1 MKRMKQRKS
10 KGLRSASTFGVVV
23 PRAAMSEMF
32 FQRTVPQ
39 RVEILFE
46 FHAGR
51 AFSPSLEHA
60 VANIEFNGAASQTVL
75 LRRMTI

>member
-1 MKRMKQRKS
+1 
-10 KGLRSASTFGVVV
+10 
-23 PRAAMSEMF
+23 MSEMF

-75 LRRMTI
+75 LRRMAI